1 MTKIDT
7 AIYKTNR
14 YKATVLRWLDG
25 DTVELRIDLG
35 MRVHTESKFRLAR
48 LNAPEVKMYRG
59 VTAEEKAK
67 GLELTAMVREKV
79 PEGIDVIVTVTKKGK
94 YGRYIIE
101 LWHDDDEDG
110 FFNLN
115 DWLLNEG
122 LVKEAD
128 Y

>member
-79 PEGIDVIVTVTKKGK
+79 PEGLDVFVPVTKIGK